1 MSRRRIAGTSMIAAL
16 AATSGVALAL
26 HAHGGTARA
35 DDESCSNSSLNG
47 AYAYALQGATFDTN
61 GNETADVAS
70 AGRIVFDGAGK
81 LSGADWFSKNGVAAA
96 RTYTGTYTLGADC
109 TGSLQVALTGSPAVP
124 RHIALAD
131 GGKQVMV
138 IQINNGPV
146 VSGTFVKR

>member
-1 MSRRRIAGTSMIAAL
+1 MTRRTIAGTSMLAAL

-35 DDESCSNSSLNG
+35 DDGCSAGSLDG
-47 AYAYALQGATFDTN
+47 AYAYALQGALYDAN

-70 AGRIVFDGAGK
+70 AGRIVFDGEGK
-81 LSGADWFSKNGVAAA
+81 LSGADWFSKNGTASA
-96 RTYTGTYTLGADC
+96 RSYTGTYTLGSDC

-138 IQINNGPV
+138 IQINTGPV
-146 VSGTFVKR
+146 VSGSFVKQ